1 MRNHARTTPN
11 ITIPPFQAVNNPFF
25 PSIFLQRVQRKRHLL
40 GRHQRKER
48 REWRERKRHLR
59 RERKQ
64 KNPPQRGRH
73 PRRVRA
79 GRRRG
84 LRRRR
89 VGGKQQRSQ
98 QHPRKSQ
105 RLSRLQSNV
114 PWSFH
119 QQTMSAS
126 VFELLLCFGGKG
138 KMLFMRLRMHLCESK
153 LSVCM
158 KITSFSFTILFY
170 AAG

>member
-25 PSIFLQRVQRKRHLL
+25 PSIFFQRVQRRRHLL
-40 GRHQRKER
+40 GRHRQKER
-48 REWRERKRHLR
+48 REQRELRERKKHLQ

-73 PRRVRA
+73 PQRVRA
-79 GRRRG
+79 GRQRG
-84 LRRRR
+84 LQRRR

-126 VFELLLCFGGKG
+126 VFELLLYFWERENVI
-138 KMLFMRLRMHLCESK
+138 MRLRMHPCESK
-153 LSVCM
+153 L
-158 KITSFSFTILFY
+158 
-170 AAG
+170 